1 MHSLPLLDPVSLTRG
16 GIHSLPLSD
25 LVAMNRGGT
34 IGLDL
39 AANGPSILIDHHS
52 RVDLM
57 TRPGRDTLPLPA
69 DVYSKR
75 SIA

>member
-25 LVAMNRGGT
+25 PIAMKRFGT

-39 AANGPSILIDHHS
+39 AANCPSFLTDHHLP
-52 RVDLM
+52 VDMM
-57 TRPGRDTLPLPA
+57 TRPGRDTLLLPVDA
-69 DVYSKR
+69 SSKR
-75 SIA
+75 SIS